1 MSVNILLD
9 YLPETV
15 EIGGKE
21 YFVDTDYRTFM
32 IFEKIISSSER
43 SDRKVYDTVFLF
55 YPDEKPTDLPAAL
68 DAVLHLYRCGDTA
81 KKPARVRKNGNV
93 ELKPKLIYDYEYD
106 APYIYAAFLAQYGID
121 LIDIDYLHWWK
132 FQALFKSLENHN
144 KIVEIMGYRAADL
157 SKIELPRERE
167 RIAQMKSLYA
177 LPQNL
182 SFEDKVAMAG
192 AAFGG
197 CFA

>member
-15 EIGGKE
+15 EIGCKE

>member
-15 EIGGKE
+15 EISGKE

-68 DAVLHLYRCGDTA
+68 DAVLHLYKCGDTA
-81 KKPARVRKNGNV
+81 QKPARVRKNGNV